1 MKKKKKHFLVTGG
14 MGFIGSAICGLLIN
28 QGYKI
33 TIFDD
38 GSRGN
43 INKNKDIEKKLTI
56 INGDVRNFDK
66 LNSLHFYQLI
76 LFLAA

>member
-43 INKNKDIEKKLTI
+43 TNKNKDIKKKI
-56 INGDVRNFDK
+56 KN
-66 LNSLHFYQLI
+66 Y
-76 LFLAA
+76 

>member
-14 MGFIGSAICGLLIN
+14 MGFIGSAICELLIN

-38 GSRGN
+38 GSSSFQDHSDL
-43 INKNKDIEKKLTI
+43 INATLEN
-56 INGDVRNFDK
+56 
-66 LNSLHFYQLI
+66 NSICDPFNRHVMETFNLDNSFSIY
-76 LFLAA
+76 